1 MVVAFLLAS
10 DFPTENPRARST
22 QLSIHITVVRHF
34 ETERNRK
41 KMKIYLQLIL
51 LSTIFLG
58 FSCKENTTEQKTS
71 KTEKQIELNKT
82 KDLPKDSVIKEI
94 PKHYEHKFVI
104 ARSGLNYRDLP
115 KGNVLGKF
123 PLNTQLKI
131 IEYTKIFEQIKDGEK
146 VIKGEWVGVEKD
158 LDTVY
163 VFNGF
168 LSHNHLTSDIKL
180 YLASS
185 YYKEHNGKIRT
196 AFLNLSETYFENT
209 YNENNDREENLILT
223 ENNLSKDTIR
233 LNKSQRNK
241 FLKLSN
247 ISESDK
253 VFIYSISNGNIE
265 TLKVK
270 ELPAI
275 ACINIY
281 FHGED
286 YEKSEFDYEFGFDLG
301 KSSYG
306 DFVFIGENNPFQ
318 TGKLTSII
326 WKRIENQNFPKIIND
341 NIQKWWSDNSYKKG
355 NVYKFSNNN
364 LDYFIQEINRNGR
377 LSTRYLFIVENIT
390 NEIVSSKL
398 FSDTESTYLIPLRTE
413 NSDGHYESQM
423 TGKLFKDKA
432 NIMFGFLSH
441 SFGCTSITVID
452 ETEPSI
458 PILCDNRH

>member
-1 MVVAFLLAS
+1 
-10 DFPTENPRARST
+10 
-22 QLSIHITVVRHF
+22 
-34 ETERNRK
+34 
-41 KMKIYLQLIL
+41 MKTYLQLIL
-51 LSTIFLG
+51 LSIIFLA
-58 FSCKENTTEQKTS
+58 FTCKESTTEQKTN
-71 KTEKQIELNKT
+71 KTKKQIELNKT
-82 KDLPKDSVIKEI
+82 KDSVVKEKKKAI

-104 ARSGLNYRDLP
+104 ARSGLNYRDSP

-131 IEYTKIFEQIKDGEK
+131 IEYTKIPEQIKDSEK

-180 YLASS
+180 YSVSS
-185 YYKEHNGKIRT
+185 FYKDHNGKTRT
-196 AFLNLSETYFENT
+196 AFLNLSETYFKNT
-209 YNENNDREENLILT
+209 YNENNDREENLILS
-223 ENNLSKDTIR
+223 ESNFSKDTIR
-233 LNKSQRNK
+233 LNNSQRK
-241 FLKLSN
+241 KLLKVSN

-253 VFIYSISNGNIE
+253 VFIYSISKGNIK

-270 ELPAI
+270 DLPTI

-306 DFVFIGENNPFQ
+306 NFVFIGENNPFQ

-326 WKRIENQNFPKIIND
+326 WKKIDNQNFPKIIND
-341 NIQKWWSDNSYKKG
+341 NIQKWWSDSSYKKG

-364 LDYFIQEINRNGR
+364 LDYFIQEINSNGR
-377 LSTRYLFIVENIT
+377 LSNRYLFIVENVT

-398 FSDTESTYLIPLRTE
+398 FSNTEGTYLIPLRTKNNDE
-413 NSDGHYESQM
+413 HYENQM

-432 NIMFGFLSH
+432 NIMFGFVSY
-441 SFGCTSITVID
+441 SFGCRSITVID